1 MDKYDSL
8 SFCTEGRSDIMAVK
22 IRLSRAGAKRRP
34 YYHIVAAD
42 SRCRRDGKFIE
53 AVGYYSPT
61 AQPHRV
67 EVDPARLQYWIK
79 AGAQP
84 TETVGRLLKQL
95 SNNPSAA
102 KA

>member
-1 MDKYDSL
+1 
-8 SFCTEGRSDIMAVK
+8 MAVK
-22 IRLSRAGAKRRP
+22 IRLSRAGAKKRP

-42 SRCRRDGKFIE
+42 SRCRRDGKFLKV
-53 AVGYYSPT
+53 VGYYNPT

-67 EVDPARLQYWIK
+67 EVNEADLQYWIK

-84 TETVGRLLKQL
+84 TETVERLLKQL
-95 SNNPSAA
+95 SRNPSAA